1 MLGGG
6 DGFGSIFGHQIVVR
20 IAIVG
25 SRDYPDLAQVRGYVS
40 ALPAN
45 THVVSGGARGVDRA
59 AEQAARARGLPVT
72 VLRADW
78 ARFGRSAGF
87 RRNALLVRAA
97 DCVIAFWDGRS
108 RGTAGTIEMARRLGK
123 HVEVVRPGRKFS

>member
-6 DGFGSIFGHQIVVR
+6 DGFGSIFGVMLVR
-20 IAIVG
+20 IAVVG
-25 SRDYPDLAQVRGYVS
+25 SRDYPDLDQVRGYVGE
-40 ALPAN
+40 LPAD

-59 AEQAARARGLPVT
+59 AELAARARGLPVT
-72 VLRADW
+72 IMRADW

-87 RRNALLVRAA
+87 RRNALLVRAV
-97 DCVIAFWDGRS
+97 DRVVAFWDGRS

-123 HVEVVRPGRKFS
+123 QVVVVRPIR